1 MRNVFNS
8 YGRALLSQLHGKML
22 LLSAMPFLLSL
33 LLWGLLL
40 YWGLQPLIDSLQTLF
55 AEHDLFRTSSAVLG
69 TFGLGMLK
77 TVIVPLIAMFMLLP
91 LMILTAL
98 IFMGVLAMP
107 AIGRHVGGRH
117 FPQLEKKHGGSLLGS
132 VGTSL
137 ATFLLFIVV
146 WAALLPLYAFPPAAL
161 VGQALLWGWLTYR
174 VMAYD
179 AMAEYASVE
188 ERQIIMQSRRTQLLL
203 IGVVSGA
210 AGAVP
215 GMLWMGGVMSV
226 VFFPF
231 LAAFA
236 IWLYVMIFIF
246 TGLWFQYYCLEAL
259 SVLRGMKGMRDV
271 APADA

>member
-1 MRNVFNS
+1 MRNVLNS
-8 YGRALLSQLHGKML
+8 YGRAFLSQLHGRIL
-22 LLSAMPFLLSL
+22 LLSVAPFILSL
-33 LLWGLLL
+33 VLWGGLL
-40 YWGLQPLIDSLQTLF
+40 YVGLQPLIDSLHALF
-55 AEHDLFRTSSAVLG
+55 TQYDFFRTSGQVLS
-69 TFGLGMLK
+69 TFGLGVLK
-77 TVIVPLIAMFMLLP
+77 AVIVPLIAMFMLLP

-98 IFMGVLAMP
+98 IFMGLFAMP
-107 AIGRHVGGRH
+107 AIGRHIGGRH

-137 ATFLLFIVV
+137 ATFLLFILV
-146 WAALLPLYAFPPAAL
+146 WVLMLPLYAFPPAAL
-161 VGQALLWGWLTYR
+161 AGQAVLWGWLTYR

-179 AMAEYASVE
+179 AMADYASAE
-188 ERQIIMQSRRTQLLL
+188 ERHAIMRTQRWPLLA
-203 IGVVSGA
+203 IGMVSGA

-231 LAAFA
+231 LAGFA
-236 IWLYVMIFIF
+236 IWLYVLIFIF

-259 SVLRGMKGMRDV
+259 SRLRGVRGMTDV

>member
-8 YGRALLSQLHGKML
+8 YGRALLSQMHGKML

-40 YWGLQPLIDSLQTLF
+40 YWGLQPLIDSLQALF

-98 IFMGVLAMP
+98 IFMGALAMP

-179 AMAEYASVE
+179 AMADYASVE

-246 TGLWFQYYCLEAL
+246 TGLWFQYYCLETL
-259 SVLRGMKGMRDV
+259 SALRGVQGMRDV
-271 APADA
+271 AAADA

>member
-1 MRNVFNS
+1 MRNVINS

-22 LLSAMPFLLSL
+22 LLSALPFLLSL
-33 LLWGLLL
+33 LLWGTLL
-40 YWGLQPLIDSLQTLF
+40 WFGLQPLIDSLQALF
-55 AEHDLFRTSSAVLG
+55 TEHDWFRTSSALL
-69 TFGLGMLK
+69 TTLGLGMLK

-98 IFMGVLAMP
+98 IFMGLFAMP
-107 AIGRHVGGRH
+107 AIGRHIGGRH
-117 FPQLEKKHGGSLLGS
+117 FPQLEKKHGGSLAGS

-146 WAALLPLYAFPPAAL
+146 WVLMLPLYAFPPAAL
-161 VGQALLWGWLTYR
+161 VGQAVLWGWLTYR

-179 AMAEYASVE
+179 AMADYASVE
-188 ERQIIMQSRRTQLLL
+188 ERHAIMRTQRWPLLA
-203 IGVVSGA
+203 IGMASGA

-236 IWLYVMIFIF
+236 IWLYVLIFIF

-259 SVLRGMKGMRDV
+259 SRLRGVRGMTDV
-271 APADA
+271 ALADA

>member
-22 LLSAMPFLLSL
+22 LLSALPFLLSL

-40 YWGLQPLIDSLQTLF
+40 YWGLQPLIDSLQVLF

-91 LMILTAL
+91 LMILMAL

-179 AMAEYASVE
+179 AMADYASAE
-188 ERQIIMQSRRTQLLL
+188 ERHAIMRSRRTQLLL

-236 IWLYVMIFIF
+236 IWLYVVIFIF

-259 SVLRGMKGMRDV
+259 SALRGVQGMRDV
-271 APADA
+271 AAADA

>member
-1 MRNVFNS
+1 MRNVINS

-22 LLSAMPFLLSL
+22 LLSALPFVLSL
-33 LLWGLLL
+33 LLWGALL
-40 YWGLQPLIDSLQTLF
+40 WFGLQPLIDSLHAWF
-55 AEHDLFRTSSAVLG
+55 AEYDFFRTSGAVLT

-77 TVIVPLIAMFMLLP
+77 AVIVPLIAMFMLLP

-98 IFMGVLAMP
+98 IFMGLFAMP
-107 AIGRHVGGRH
+107 AIARHVGGRH
-117 FPQLEKKHGGSLLGS
+117 FPQLEQKHGGSVLGS

-137 ATFLLFIVV
+137 ATFLLFIIAWVI
-146 WAALLPLYAFPPAAL
+146 LLPLYAFPPAAL
-161 VGQALLWGWLTYR
+161 VGQAVLWGWLTYR

-179 AMAEYASVE
+179 AMADYASAE
-188 ERQIIMQSRRTQLLL
+188 ERHTIMQNHRMPLLA
-203 IGVVSGA
+203 IGMVSGV

-215 GMLWMGGVMSV
+215 GMLWMGGVMAV

-236 IWLYVMIFIF
+236 IWLYVLIFIF

-259 SVLRGMKGMRDV
+259 SRLRGVRGMTDV

>member
-1 MRNVFNS
+1 MRNVLNS
-8 YGRALLSQLHGKML
+8 YGRALLSQLHGKIL
-22 LLSAMPFLLSL
+22 LLSIAPFILSL
-33 LLWGLLL
+33 ILWGALL
-40 YWGLQPLIDSLQTLF
+40 YVGLQPLIDSLHALF
-55 AEHDLFRTSSAVLG
+55 TQYDFFRTSGQMLA
-69 TFGLGMLK
+69 TFGLGTLK
-77 TVIVPLIAMFMLLP
+77 AVIVPLIAMFMLLP

-98 IFMGVLAMP
+98 IFMGLFAMP

-146 WAALLPLYAFPPAAL
+146 WVLMLPLYAFPPAAL
-161 VGQALLWGWLTYR
+161 AGQAVLWGWLTYR

-179 AMAEYASVE
+179 AMADYASVE
-188 ERQIIMQSRRTQLLL
+188 ERHAIMRTQRWPLLA
-203 IGVVSGA
+203 IGMVSGA

-236 IWLYVMIFIF
+236 IWLYVLIFIF

-259 SVLRGMKGMRDV
+259 SRLRGVRGMTDV

>member
-1 MRNVFNS
+1 MRNVLNS
-8 YGRALLSQLHGKML
+8 YGRAFLSQLHGRIL
-22 LLSAMPFLLSL
+22 LLSALPFVLSL
-33 LLWGLLL
+33 VLWGVLL
-40 YWGLQPLIDSLQTLF
+40 YLGLQPLIDSLHALF
-55 AEHDLFRTSSAVLG
+55 TQHDFFRTSGQVLSA
-69 TFGLGMLK
+69 FGLGVLK
-77 TVIVPLIAMFMLLP
+77 AVIVPLIAMFMLLP

-98 IFMGVLAMP
+98 IFMGLFAMP
-107 AIGRHVGGRH
+107 AIGRHIGGRH
-117 FPQLEKKHGGSLLGS
+117 FPQLEKKYGGSLAGS

-146 WAALLPLYAFPPAAL
+146 WVLMLPLYAFPPAAL
-161 VGQALLWGWLTYR
+161 AGQAVLWGWLTYR

-179 AMAEYASVE
+179 AMADYASKE
-188 ERQIIMQSRRTQLLL
+188 ERLAIMREQRWPLLV
-203 IGVVSGA
+203 IGMVSGA

-215 GMLWMGGVMSV
+215 GLLWMGGVMSV

-236 IWLYVMIFIF
+236 IWLYVLIFIF

-259 SVLRGMKGMRDV
+259 ARLRGVRGMTDV

>member
-1 MRNVFNS
+1 MRKVLNS
-8 YGRALLSQLHGKML
+8 YGRALLSQLHGRIL
-22 LLSAMPFLLSL
+22 LLSVAPFILSL
-33 LLWGLLL
+33 ILWGGLL
-40 YWGLQPLIDSLQTLF
+40 YVGLQPLIDSLHALF
-55 AEHDLFRTSSAVLG
+55 TQYDFFRTSGQVLS

-77 TVIVPLIAMFMLLP
+77 AVIVPLIAMFMLLP

-98 IFMGVLAMP
+98 IFMGLFAMP

-117 FPQLEKKHGGSLLGS
+117 FPQLDKKHGGSLLGS
-132 VGTSL
+132 VATSL
-137 ATFLLFIVV
+137 ATFLLFIIAWVIM
-146 WAALLPLYAFPPAAL
+146 LPLYAFPPAAL
-161 VGQALLWGWLTYR
+161 MGQAVLWGWLTYR

-179 AMAEYASVE
+179 AMADYASAE
-188 ERQIIMQSRRTQLLL
+188 ERHAIMRTQRWPLLA
-203 IGVVSGA
+203 IGMVSGA

-236 IWLYVMIFIF
+236 IWLYVLIFIF

-259 SVLRGMKGMRDV
+259 SRLRGVRGMTDV
-271 APADA
+271 ATADV

>member
-179 AMAEYASVE
+179 AMAEYASVD
-188 ERQIIMQSRRTQLLL
+188 ERQTIMRSRRTQLLL
-203 IGVVSGA
+203 IGVVSGV

-246 TGLWFQYYCLEAL
+246 TGLWFQYYCLEVL
-259 SVLRGMKGMRDV
+259 SVLRGMQGMRDV

>member
-22 LLSAMPFLLSL
+22 LLSALPFLLSL
-33 LLWGLLL
+33 LLWGGLLW
-40 YWGLQPLIDSLQTLF
+40 WGLQPLIDSLQALF

-98 IFMGVLAMP
+98 IFMGLFAMP

-117 FPQLEKKHGGSLLGS
+117 FPQLEKKHGGSLMGS
-132 VGTSL
+132 VGTAL
-137 ATFLLFIVV
+137 ATFLLFIIV
-146 WAALLPLYAFPPAAL
+146 WAAILPLYAFPPAAL

-179 AMAEYASVE
+179 AMADYASVE
-188 ERQIIMQSRRTQLLL
+188 ERQIIMRSRRTQLLL

-236 IWLYVMIFIF
+236 IWLYVVIFIF

-259 SVLRGMKGMRDV
+259 SALRGVQGMRDV
-271 APADA
+271 AAADA

>member
-1 MRNVFNS
+1 MRKVLNS
-8 YGRALLSQLHGKML
+8 YGRALLSQLHGRIL
-22 LLSAMPFLLSL
+22 LLSVAPFILSL
-33 LLWGLLL
+33 ILWGGLL
-40 YWGLQPLIDSLQTLF
+40 YVGLQPLIDSLHALF
-55 AEHDLFRTSSAVLG
+55 TQYDFFRTSGQVLS

-77 TVIVPLIAMFMLLP
+77 AVIVPLIAMFMLLP

-98 IFMGVLAMP
+98 IFMGLFAMP

-117 FPQLEKKHGGSLLGS
+117 FPQLDKKHGGSLLGS
-132 VGTSL
+132 VATSL
-137 ATFLLFIVV
+137 ATFLLFIIAWVIM
-146 WAALLPLYAFPPAAL
+146 LPLYAFPPAAL
-161 VGQALLWGWLTYR
+161 MGQAVLWGWLTYR

-179 AMAEYASVE
+179 AMADYASAE
-188 ERQIIMQSRRTQLLL
+188 ERHAIMRTQRWPLLA
-203 IGVVSGA
+203 IGMVSGA

-236 IWLYVMIFIF
+236 IWLYVLIFIF

-259 SVLRGMKGMRDV
+259 SRLRGVRGMTDV
-271 APADA
+271 ATADA